1 MATVG
6 LHITPFSILSLTL
19 VFSCLLLYLSH
30 HKAQAFPC
38 IGDTLKEYCM
48 GYHDGAIRAHRDY
61 NSGDDNI
68 SLNQHRCTITPE
80 YCKGYDRGYN
90 DEADFLG

>member
-1 MATVG
+1 
-6 LHITPFSILSLTL
+6 
-19 VFSCLLLYLSH
+19 
-30 HKAQAFPC
+30 
-38 IGDTLKEYCM
+38 M
-48 GYHDGAIRAHRDY
+48 GYHDGAIQAHRDY

-68 SLNQHRCTITPE
+68 SLNQHRCTLIPE